1 MPVPVTMPKL
11 GETVVDGTVARWHKR
26 PGEYVDQLEP
36 LLDISTDKI
45 DTEVPSPAAG
55 TLTQIVVE
63 EGATVE
69 AGTVLAYI
77 DDGRP
82 TADDRRPTTD
92 DGSPLTSL
100 TPTDEVLTDNGRTIE
115 DRPSSVVR
123 RPLSSAPLSSTE
135 DGAAIRPQ
143 GRAYISPVVARM
155 AAEHNID
162 LDQVTGSGLHG
173 RITKKDVLRHIG
185 DWGLG
190 TGDRGQ
196 GIGDSHEIVAA
207 PIAQSPNPPISQSPI
222 PSPQSPVPNPLS
234 SMRRAIAE
242 HMTRSVRTSPH
253 VTTIHEVDMTAVVRH
268 REEVKGAL
276 AAKGVRLTFTPYFV
290 AATAAA
296 LQAVPR
302 ANSRFSEDGLIFNPR
317 VHIGVAVAVDDG
329 LLVPVIRDA
338 DERNLTGLA
347 RAVNDVAERA
357 RQGKLQPDELQGG
370 TFTLT
375 NHGVAGSLVAT
386 PIINQPQSGILGI
399 GAIVKRP
406 VVRSGGHPLLPS
418 ADDAI
423 VIRPMCYLSFSFDHR
438 VLDGAEADEFVGK
451 VKTILEN
458 WTGEHIVRSA

>member
-1 MPVPVTMPKL
+1 MPVPITMPKL

-26 PGEYVDQLEP
+26 PGERVDKLEP

-77 DDGRP
+77 DDG
-82 TADDRRPTTD
+82 AEI
-92 DGSPLTSL
+92 
-100 TPTDEVLTDNGRTIE
+100 DEGRK
-115 DRPSSVVR
+115 
-123 RPLSSAPLSSTE
+123 TE
-135 DGAAIRPQ
+135 DEPATALASTDKAAEDSARPQ
-143 GRAYISPVVARM
+143 GRTYISPVVARM

-162 LDQVTGSGLHG
+162 LDQIPGSGLHG

-207 PIAQSPNPPISQSPI
+207 PIPQSPNPPIA
-222 PSPQSPVPNPLS
+222 SPQSPVPSPLS

-451 VKTILEN
+451 VKAILEN

>member
-1 MPVPVTMPKL
+1 
-11 GETVVDGTVARWHKR
+11 
-26 PGEYVDQLEP
+26 
-36 LLDISTDKI
+36 
-45 DTEVPSPAAG
+45 
-55 TLTQIVVE
+55 
-63 EGATVE
+63 
-69 AGTVLAYI
+69 
-77 DDGRP
+77 
-82 TADDRRPTTD
+82 
-92 DGSPLTSL
+92 
-100 TPTDEVLTDNGRTIE
+100 
-115 DRPSSVVR
+115 
-123 RPLSSAPLSSTE
+123 
-135 DGAAIRPQ
+135 
-143 GRAYISPVVARM
+143 
-155 AAEHNID
+155 
-162 LDQVTGSGLHG
+162 
-173 RITKKDVLRHIG
+173 
-185 DWGLG
+185 
-190 TGDRGQ
+190 
-196 GIGDSHEIVAA
+196 
-207 PIAQSPNPPISQSPI
+207 
-222 PSPQSPVPNPLS
+222 
-234 SMRRAIAE
+234 MRRAIAE

-296 LQAVPR
+296 LQAMPR

-317 VHIGVAVAVDDG
+317 IHIGVAVAMADG

-357 RQGKLQPDELQGG
+357 RQGRLQPDELQGG

-406 VVRSGGHPLLPS
+406 VVRSGDHPLLPS

-458 WTGEHIVRSA
+458 WSGELIVRSA